1 VTPARR
7 PRRWPPGGLLPYL
20 IIAVLAGATIVGL
33 AVRPPDAGA
42 PRQAD
47 HVIIAGAAGLRW
59 ADLDP
64 ERTPHLWRLAG
75 DGAIGSLSARSASRP
90 TCPGDGWL
98 TLGAGNWAADTG
110 RPAGESC
117 LPLRVDVEPS
127 GAAGAYLPGQE
138 AVVRHNR
145 WHLPWG
151 AVPGALAG
159 AVDCT
164 SAVGVGAAVAAA
176 RVYGRVDRYEPRAPA
191 DPEEFQDLLSRCE
204 LGIVDLGTISGD
216 GSARESAARR
226 VDAELGRVIEA
237 RPPGSLLLVAGVADT
252 GGQSRLRLVIGEGP
266 GLDGGVLTSNT
277 TRRTGYVQLVDLAP
291 TALAAVGRQSP
302 EVRLAGHPV
311 RPVPVVRAGSV
322 DDDVQR
328 LVAVDH
334 EADRAQPV
342 RGWFLIG
349 LVVAQLMLFAA
360 VLPRLRRPR
369 PPPAPPGGDR
379 SGGAG
384 GQDRSG
390 RRGLLPVLLVAAS
403 LALPA
408 ALVTGGMP
416 WWRAEASEVVFVL
429 TWLAV
434 LAVATTVVVRAG
446 LFGRVLVLV
455 AVCAGIAAATVA
467 ADLLTGAHLQL
478 NTVIG
483 YSARD
488 GNRFSG
494 VGPIGAGML
503 MAGTLLASGML
514 ANQVSRQWRPVVVA
528 APGAAAV
535 VLLGSAYLGGE
546 VGAAVALTAG
556 VCLTGAMCTGG
567 WLTVTRL
574 AWAGLAG
581 LAVTAAVA
589 LVDLQRPVGQRGGIG
604 RLFTELADGTAGF
617 GLQRVSL
624 TNWEALASSPMNA
637 LAVGAG
643 LFLWLALLRP
653 AGGLKRLFGVYPA
666 LRAAV
671 AGMVVA
677 AVIGGVLTGQALI
690 VAGAATAVAVPLLTL
705 ASLRVREQSARLG
718 APVVVPPDTRATVL
732 W

>member
-1 VTPARR
+1 MTPARR
-7 PRRWPPGGLLPYL
+7 QRRWRPGALLPAL
-20 IIAVLAGATIVGL
+20 VIAAVAGATIVGL
-33 AVRPPDAGA
+33 AVRPSDAG
-42 PRQAD
+42 PQRQAD

-64 ERTPHLWRLAG
+64 DRTPHLWRLAG

-110 RPAGESC
+110 RPAGEPC
-117 LPLRVDVEPS
+117 PPLRVEIEPS
-127 GAAGAYLPGQE
+127 GATGAYLPGQE
-138 AVVRHNR
+138 ALVRDNR
-145 WHLPWG
+145 WNLPWG

-159 AVDCT
+159 SVDCT

-191 DPEEFQDLLSRCE
+191 DPAEFQHLLRRCE
-204 LGIVDLGTISGD
+204 LGIVDLGTVSGD
-216 GSARESAARR
+216 GVARESAARR
-226 VDAELGRVIEA
+226 IDAELGRVLEA

-302 EVRLAGHPV
+302 EVRLAGQPV
-311 RPVPVVRAGSV
+311 RPVPVVRAGPV

-328 LVAVDH
+328 LVAADH

-342 RGWFLIG
+342 RGWFLLG
-349 LVVAQLMLFAA
+349 LVVAQLVLFAA
-360 VLPRLRRPR
+360 VVPRLRRPR
-369 PPPAPPGGDR
+369 PPPVDSDQSGVAGGPDR
-379 SGGAG
+379 SAR
-384 GQDRSG
+384 RS
-390 RRGLLPVLLVAAS
+390 LLPVLLVAAS

-408 ALVTGGMP
+408 ALVSGGLP
-416 WWRAEASEVVFVL
+416 WWRAGASEAVFVL

-434 LAVATTVVVRAG
+434 LAVATTVVVRSG
-446 LFGRVLVLV
+446 LFGRMLALV
-455 AVCAGIAAATVA
+455 AGCAGIAAVAVA

-488 GNRFSG
+488 GDRFSG
-494 VGPIGAGML
+494 IGPIGVGML
-503 MAGTLLASGML
+503 MAGTLLAAGVL
-514 ANQVSRQWRPVVVA
+514 ANQVNRRWRPVVVA

-556 VCLTGAMCTGG
+556 VCLTAAMCTGG
-567 WLTVTRL
+567 WLTLTRI

-589 LVDLQRPVGQRGGIG
+589 LVELQRPVGQRGGIG

-637 LAVGAG
+637 LAAGAG
-643 LFLWLALLRP
+643 VFLWLALLRP
-653 AGGLKRLFGVYPA
+653 TGGLKRLFGVYPA

-671 AGMVVA
+671 VGVVA
-677 AVIGGVLTGQALI
+677 AATVGGVLTGQALI
-690 VAGAATAVAVPLLTL
+690 VAGAAAAVAVPLMAL
-705 ASLRVREQSARLG
+705 ASLRVREQSAQMS
-718 APVVVPPDTRATVL
+718 ATVPVPSDTRATVL